1 MIRSPTT
8 RGQPVHQLRRSIAR
22 PGPGPHAVQTD
33 LIHGN
38 DHDFVHRFNRVG
50 TIDLRT
56 DYLHQGMGQRFTATG
71 RIIRMG
77 GRIAS
82 IQMSLLNDEG
92 LLIATGCA
100 SYVIS

>member
-1 MIRSPTT
+1 
-8 RGQPVHQLRRSIAR
+8 
-22 PGPGPHAVQTD
+22 
-33 LIHGN
+33 
-38 DHDFVHRFNRVG
+38 
-50 TIDLRT
+50 
-56 DYLHQGMGQRFTATG
+56 
-71 RIIRMG
+71 MG